1 MHFYYMSHRVM
12 LLQQNPW
19 SMDHKFHNFG
29 RDILAHQENTVCLP
43 DAPAVK
49 KIFKDGIISKGFDP
63 TPQGVP
69 WPWNSQF

>member
-1 MHFYYMSHRVM
+1 
-12 LLQQNPW
+12 
-19 SMDHKFHNFG
+19 MDHKFHNFG

-69 WPWNSQF
+69 